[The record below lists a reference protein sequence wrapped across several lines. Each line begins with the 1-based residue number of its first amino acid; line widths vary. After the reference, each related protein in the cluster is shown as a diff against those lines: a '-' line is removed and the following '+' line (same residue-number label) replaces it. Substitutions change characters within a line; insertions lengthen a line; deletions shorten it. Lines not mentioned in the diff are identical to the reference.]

1 MLSPAQKRLCCSLFW
16 KHVLQVRSPP
26 SFCLY
31 MVENIRLYLL
41 LSYTYW
47 NFQHIPS
54 YTARNLEQRRTVSKM
69 APPRVPTDT
78 LLEMCYQKIHESN
91 RVSSTSSKYQ
101 TSTNNSPSHQDL
113 ENHTAKVK
121 NENLK
126 LERAIQ
132 QMQATIPR
140 SREVD
145 PANARR
151 LHENAIQVVQQTLRN
166 TSERLAD
173 LRSGMYNRDYDT
185 RRLVRRVVDRLSGQ
199 VPAWSRHS

>member
-1 MLSPAQKRLCCSLFW
+1 MFCKFDHPLPSVYIWLRMFDYTFSFLTPTGISNIYHLTQPGTWSNEELFQKLSP
-16 KHVLQVRSPP
+16 
-26 SFCLY
+26 
-31 MVENIRLYLL
+31 
-41 LSYTYW
+41 
-47 NFQHIPS
+47 
-54 YTARNLEQRRTVSKM
+54 
-69 APPRVPTDT
+69 PRIPTDT

-101 TSTNNSPSHQDL
+101 TSTNNPSHHQDL
-113 ENHTAKVK
+113 ENYTTKVK

-140 SREVD
+140 SREAD

-199 VPAWSRHS
+199 VPAWGRRS